1 MSIFSP
7 SEVAQMK
14 ALVREIVEESH
25 HNHPAVDDLVD
36 LVCLGLTRANEDTW
50 DCKRCGTELYTREDF
65 EQMLCSRCREA
76 NELMNIADL
85 RAIKRDIETQ
95 IAMVIRRYI

>member
-85 RAIKRDIETQ
+85 RAIQRDIETQ
-95 IAMVIRRYI
+95 TAMVIRRYI